1 MSEIQVASE
10 VVTLILTAMS
20 SLGATLPFVAKFKSK
35 LSQAKSLIIAIESA
49 LEDDKVTK
57 SELKTISRYAREV
70 VGTKK
75 I

>member
-1 MSEIQVASE
+1 MTELQVTSEIL
-10 VVTLILTAMS
+10 TLILTMIG

-35 LSQAKSLIIAIESA
+35 LSQAKALIISIESA
-49 LEDDKVTK
+49 LEDDKITQA
-57 SELKTISRYAREV
+57 ELKHITRYAREI